1 MPEHPAVHPEHSHHM
16 KYWGGVRDKAEECVK
31 SVLEGGNERVTLH
44 EAIGKAHIEHPEDWD
59 ALMDFCKE
67 NEQQG
72 RRAQGESPARLAQ
85 ASFGSRRRADGQG
98 GEDGG

>member
-1 MPEHPAVHPEHSHHM
+1 MPEHPAAHPEHSHHM
-16 KYWGGVRDKAEECVK
+16 KYWGEVRDKAEECVK

-67 NEQQG
+67 NG
-72 RRAQGESPARLAQ
+72 AHCSDINKIYRASVSWIQ
-85 ASFGSRRRADGQG
+85 AHN
-98 GEDGG
+98 EIEYKKLYP

>member
-1 MPEHPAVHPEHSHHM
+1 MAEHPAVHPEHSHHM

-67 NEQQG
+67 NEAHCSDIN
-72 RRAQGESPARLAQ
+72 RLNRAMVMWLHAYNELEYKKSYV
-85 ASFGSRRRADGQG
+85 
-98 GEDGG
+98 